1 MFDLSP
7 VWFTPRLPS
16 TYYKQARLKKE
27 QRRQEEENRAEQSR
41 MREGRSVWVS
51 YSCVALSR
59 IAYLCAFAFMC
70 LRLDGVEWRHL
81 KDSVKVYMREA
92 CSNQPAVISRLVG
105 CKIRRERELDERWKK
120 SGIEK
125 KGKRSWGNA
134 VIERTDK
141 EMPERENKRVQ
152 RRHRAA
158 VGISRR
164 VRPIWKQE
172 YCDMKKWHCYWILY
186 CTALHLYCTHL
197 YCAFT

>member
-27 QRRQEEENRAEQSR
+27 QWRQEEENRAEQSR

-70 LRLDGVEWRHL
+70 LRLNGVEWRHL

-120 SGIEK
+120 SGIGKKSEK
-125 KGKRSWGNA
+125 ILRKCSHRTDWQGNA
-134 VIERTDK
+134 R
-141 EMPERENKRVQ
+141 KRKQ
-152 RRHRAA
+152 KSTKKAQSSGRYQQTSKTNLKA
-158 VGISRR
+158 R
-164 VRPIWKQE
+164 VLW
-172 YCDMKKWHCYWILY
+172 
-186 CTALHLYCTHL
+186 
-197 YCAFT
+197 

>member
-1 MFDLSP
+1 MFALSP

-70 LRLDGVEWRHL
+70 LCLDGVEWRHL

-141 EMPERENKRVQ
+141 EMPERENKSSSGRYQQTSKTNLKARVL
-152 RRHRAA
+152 
-158 VGISRR
+158 
-164 VRPIWKQE
+164 W
-172 YCDMKKWHCYWILY
+172 
-186 CTALHLYCTHL
+186 
-197 YCAFT
+197 